1 MQGDGEK
8 RKRQLLAR
16 HAFIRKAQAAIW
28 FCSAD
33 DDAILKGHTK
43 TN

>member
-16 HAFIRKAQAAIW
+16 HAFIRKAQAVTW
-28 FCSAD
+28 FCQWR
-33 DDAILKGHTK
+33 
-43 TN
+43 

>member
-16 HAFIRKAQAAIW
+16 HAFI
-28 FCSAD
+28 SVD
-33 DDAILKGHTK
+33 DGVILKSHTK

>member
-16 HAFIRKAQAAIW
+16 HAFIRKAQAIIW
-28 FCSAD
+28 VCQCR
-33 DDAILKGHTK
+33 
-43 TN
+43 